1 MAMAVGALSFLAA
14 AIYEFLGREPSPMAQ
29 GLMLGSIG
37 LVLIGGGFRGL
48 QLRWLS
54 GGPVPITKDRHPV
67 LFRLYL
73 VGYFAL
79 GVAMLGMGAWV
90 AVR

>member
-1 MAMAVGALSFLAA
+1 MAVGALGFLAA
-14 AIYEFLGREPSPMAQ
+14 AIYEVIDREPSPLAQ
-29 GLMLGSIG
+29 GLMLAGIG
-37 LVLIGGGFRGL
+37 VVLIGGGFRGA

-54 GGPVPITKDRHPV
+54 GGAVPITKERHPV
-67 LFRLYL
+67 LFRIYL
-73 VGYFAL
+73 FGYFTL